1 MNNPAAA
8 AAVPLLNKAPMR
20 TAAGPTKFGASK
32 KGKALFWLMM
42 FVFLASVLGVIYMMW
57 AGMSGQRDKKRKD

>member
-8 AAVPLLNKAPMR
+8 LLPNKAPML
-20 TAAGPTKFGASK
+20 APAGPTKFGASK

-42 FVFLASVLGVIYMMW
+42 FVFLASLIGVIYMMW
-57 AGMSGQRDKKRKD
+57 AGMSGQRDKKAKK